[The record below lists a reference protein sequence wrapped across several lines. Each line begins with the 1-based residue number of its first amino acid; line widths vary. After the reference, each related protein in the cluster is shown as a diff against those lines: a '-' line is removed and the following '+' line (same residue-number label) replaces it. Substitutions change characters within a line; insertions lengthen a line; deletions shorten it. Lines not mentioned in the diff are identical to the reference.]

1 MSHLLENA
9 AASHL
14 RHPEVLTKKENL
26 VLLAAKVN
34 ALEAMNRN
42 LRQKVSNQRQQLR
55 RLQALYNAYLIG
67 CKGGAHQVKPGN
79 VQFLSCE
86 VSGEIPDPLSG
97 LMEHGRKMEVSA

>member
-1 MSHLLENA
+1 MSHLLENT

-34 ALEAMNRN
+34 ALEAVNRH

-67 CKGGAHQVKPGN
+67 CKGGAHQVKPDVYTLPTIG
-79 VQFLSCE
+79 E
-86 VSGEIPDPLSG
+86 VPDPLSG
-97 LMEHGRKMEVSA
+97 LMEHGRKMEASA